1 MLINDHFK
9 TDLYSA
15 FSDELLKNWTLKGD
29 YCITRASHVAERT
42 NGKEAP
48 IRILRFYAGM
58 NFLEKADNRIVL
70 HIRDSVIM
78 KKREK
83 ILVRTVD
90 SDDVVILMDFLYNFY
105 STAKLSN
112 CQLT

>member
-1 MLINDHFK
+1 MITSRL
-9 TDLYSA
+9 T
-15 FSDELLKNWTLKGD
+15 FSDELHKNWTWNGD

-42 NGKEAP
+42 NGKVSP
-48 IRILRFYAGM
+48 DRILCFYAGM
-58 NFLEKADNRIVL
+58 NFLVKADNRIVL
-70 HIRDSVIM
+70 HVQDSVIM

-90 SDDVVILMDFLYNFY
+90 SDDVGILMGFLRNFY

>member
-1 MLINDHFK
+1 M
-9 TDLYSA
+9 A
-15 FSDELLKNWTLKGD
+15 A
-29 YCITRASHVAERT
+29 RM
-42 NGKEAP
+42 NGKVAP
-48 IRILRFYAGM
+48 DRILCFYAGM

-78 KKREK
+78 RKREK

-90 SDDVVILMDFLYNFY
+90 SDDVVILMGFLCNFYY

>member
-15 FSDELLKNWTLKGD
+15 FSDELLKNWTWKGD
-29 YCITRASHVAERT
+29 YFITRASHVAERT
-42 NGKEAP
+42 NGKVGP
-48 IRILRFYAGM
+48 DRILCFHAGI

-78 KKREK
+78 KKKEK

-90 SDDVVILMDFLYNFY
+90 SDDVVILMGFLCNFY
-105 STAKLSN
+105 RTAKLYI

>member
-1 MLINDHFK
+1 M
-9 TDLYSA
+9 
-15 FSDELLKNWTLKGD
+15 
-29 YCITRASHVAERT
+29 AERT
-42 NGKEAP
+42 NGKITP
-48 IRILRFYAGM
+48 DGILCFYAGM
-58 NFLEKADNRIVL
+58 NFLEKAENRIVL

-90 SDDVVILMDFLYNFY
+90 SDDVVILMGFLCNFY

>member
-15 FSDELLKNWTLKGD
+15 FSDELLKNWTWKGD

-42 NGKEAP
+42 NGKVAP
-48 IRILRFYAGM
+48 DRILCFYAGM

-90 SDDVVILMDFLYNFY
+90 SDDAVILLGFLCNFY

>member
-1 MLINDHFK
+1 M
-9 TDLYSA
+9 
-15 FSDELLKNWTLKGD
+15 
-29 YCITRASHVAERT
+29 AERT
-42 NGKEAP
+42 NGKVGP
-48 IRILRFYAGM
+48 DRILCFYAGM

-90 SDDVVILMDFLYNFY
+90 
-105 STAKLSN
+105 
-112 CQLT
+112 

>member
-1 MLINDHFK
+1 
-9 TDLYSA
+9 
-15 FSDELLKNWTLKGD
+15 
-29 YCITRASHVAERT
+29 
-42 NGKEAP
+42 
-48 IRILRFYAGM
+48 M

-70 HIRDSVIM
+70 HIRDSVIIIM

-90 SDDVVILMDFLYNFY
+90 SDNVIILMGFLCNFY

-112 CQLT
+112 CELTSVYRTVEDLLIFKHFEKKKL